1 MLSEVLAGMNRQT
14 LRCAQGN
21 KAYLA
26 IYLVADRK
34 ITMIRLWSLWCS
46 QYIAI
51 FARKI
56 SRIVR

>member
-1 MLSEVLAGMNRQT
+1 MLSEVLAGMNRQA
-14 LRCAQGN
+14 LRCAQGT

-34 ITMIRLWSLWCS
+34 ITMLRLWSLWCS

-51 FARKI
+51 FTRKI
-56 SRIVR
+56 N